1 METPLGPS
9 LRCGDPGTWNVFV
22 RQGQLHTTSGGTALE
37 LWRADWL
44 SRGHTDN
51 GLPLAHSFHV
61 N

>member
-9 LRCGDPGTWNVFV
+9 LLCGDPGTWNVFV
-22 RQGQLHTTSGGTALE
+22 RQCQLQTTSGGTTLE

-44 SRGHTDN
+44 SRGYAN
-51 GLPLAHSFHV
+51 KELPLAHNFHM